1 MSRQMHANMAQS
13 EFLMIP
19 NAAHIASIEQEAVF
33 NMAMLTFLEKHT
45 QIPLTS
51 RHV

>member
-1 MSRQMHANMAQS
+1 
-13 EFLMIP
+13 MIP

-33 NMAMLTFLEKHT
+33 NSAMLTFLEKHT